1 MPPELS
7 KMKPVDV
14 VCIAYVFATR
24 DNLLEKARVADKL
37 YQQQIDVSETLKWRS
52 RMAWEDFH
60 EVNQKLILVARAIAR
75 RATAELSGGSSS
87 PSPLESGMSTF
98 K

>member
-37 YQQQIDVSETLKWRS
+37 YQQQIDALETLRWRS
-52 RMAWEDFH
+52 RVAWEDFH
-60 EVNQKLILVARAIAR
+60 EVDQKLILVARAIAHR
-75 RATAELSGGSSS
+75 SATAELSGGSSS
-87 PSPLESGMSTF
+87 SPLESGMSTF